1 MNSSAK
7 QRNRETRMNPAL
19 GSTRIGIIGG
29 GAMGGA
35 LAGGVIAS
43 GVAAAR
49 VQIAEPQA
57 RRREELERELGVQV
71 HERGETLLPHSDVVV
86 LAVKPG
92 QVMALL
98 TSLRENGAEAD
109 LQRPLWISI
118 AAGVRVEALEAGLPR
133 SARVVRAMPN
143 TPAQVQAG
151 VTALSAGAACGEA
164 DRETARALF
173 ECVGV
178 VWEAPRE
185 ALFDAV
191 TALSGCG
198 PAYVFALLEALEEA
212 AVREGLPA
220 DVARR
225 LAVETTLGAA
235 ELARQ
240 SPDTP
245 GELRERVSSPGGATL
260 AALAELQKAGFHE
273 ALCAA
278 VKAAAA
284 RSRELGQT
292 Q

>member
-1 MNSSAK
+1 
-7 QRNRETRMNPAL
+7 MNPAL
-19 GSTRIGIIGG
+19 GTTRIGIIGG

-43 GVAAAR
+43 GVSPEK

-57 RRREELERELGVQV
+57 KRREALQRELGVRT
-71 HERGETLLPHSDVVV
+71 HERGEALLPHSDVVV

-92 QVMALL
+92 QVMELL
-98 TSLRENGAEAD
+98 ASLRERAGAPVD
-109 LQRPLWISI
+109 LQRPLWVSI
-118 AAGVRVEALEAGLPR
+118 AAGVRVDALAACLPGG
-133 SARVVRAMPN
+133 ARVVRAMPN

-151 VTALSAGAACGEA
+151 VTALSAGAACEAA
-164 DRETARALF
+164 DRKTARALF

-198 PAYVFALLEALEEA
+198 PAYVFALLEALEDA

-220 DVARR
+220 EIARR

-240 SPDTP
+240 SPHTP

-278 VKAAAA
+278 VRAAAA
-284 RSRELGQT
+284 RSRELGQVK
-292 Q
+292 